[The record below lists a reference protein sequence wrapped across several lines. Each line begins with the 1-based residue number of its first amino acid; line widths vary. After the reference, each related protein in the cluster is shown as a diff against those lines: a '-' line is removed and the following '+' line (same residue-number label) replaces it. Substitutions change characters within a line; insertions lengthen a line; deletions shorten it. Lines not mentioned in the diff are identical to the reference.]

1 MSAVTAAGEVS
12 DGDQPPRLAAAFGGG
27 GTFGIGYALGVCDAL
42 TDGGVAVASADM
54 LGTSAGA
61 WVAACLATGVGF
73 TDLCEVPQVR
83 VPDQTAGL
91 LQGIATSLFGDG
103 YDARV
108 TATAVRLPTTRRVLL
123 NGATHRLA
131 DIVAA
136 SSAVPG
142 LFRPARIDGCW
153 YVDGGVRSLVSAHLA
168 APAAH
173 LLVVAPLAGP
183 MFGPTGRA
191 MELMLRREISRW
203 QNATRGR
210 AHLIRPTA
218 QIAALAR
225 HPLQLFDNERAK
237 RAYPLGYAQAQ
248 ELLLSRTDLAQL
260 VAGREAA

>member
-1 MSAVTAAGEVS
+1 VSATGEVS
-12 DGDQPPRLAAAFGGG
+12 EEDQPPRLAAAFGGG
-27 GTFGIGYALGVCDAL
+27 GTFGIGYALGVCNAL
-42 TDGGVAVASADM
+42 TDAGVHVAAADM

-61 WVAACLATGVGF
+61 WVAACLATGVEF
-73 TDLCEVPQVR
+73 SDLCAIPQVR

-91 LQGIATSLFGDG
+91 LQGIATTLFDDA

-108 TATAVRLPTTRRVLL
+108 TTTAVRLPTTRRVLL
-123 NGATHRLA
+123 NGGKHRLA

-142 LFRPARIDGCW
+142 LFRPARVDNAW

-168 APAAH
+168 APAQQ

-191 MELMLRREISRW
+191 MELMLRREIARW
-203 QNATRGR
+203 QHVTGGR
-210 AHLIRPTA
+210 AHVIKPNA

-237 RAYPLGYAQAQ
+237 RAYPLAYAQARD
-248 ELLLSRTDLAQL
+248 LLLTRPGLAQL
-260 VAGREAA
+260 LVSPKAA